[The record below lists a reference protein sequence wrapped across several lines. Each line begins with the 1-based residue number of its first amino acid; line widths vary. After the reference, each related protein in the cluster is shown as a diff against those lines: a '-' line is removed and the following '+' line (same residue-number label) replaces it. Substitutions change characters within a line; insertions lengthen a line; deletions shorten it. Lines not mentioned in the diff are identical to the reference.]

1 MSRPSAQPDAD
12 HPLVAGILA
21 LPILGLALALLGNL
35 GLRAFAPV
43 HALGPWPR
51 AGLALASVLPL
62 GLLLIRFQR
71 KVTKE
76 LDELMQRV
84 LLEGIAIGAGAF
96 LLLQALTLN
105 FLAAGTLP
113 WSLDP
118 PELLLTPILCVGLG
132 IAWRWRGYR

>member
-1 MSRPSAQPDAD
+1 MCIRDS
-12 HPLVAGILA
+12 
-21 LPILGLALALLGNL
+21 
-35 GLRAFAPV
+35 

-105 FLAAGTLP
+105 LLAAGTLP